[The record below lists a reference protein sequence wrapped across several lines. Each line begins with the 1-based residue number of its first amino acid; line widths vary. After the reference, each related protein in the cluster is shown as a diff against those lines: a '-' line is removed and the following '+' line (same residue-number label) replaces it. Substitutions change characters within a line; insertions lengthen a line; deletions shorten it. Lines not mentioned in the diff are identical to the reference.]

1 MGQIRCQSEIYTR
14 TNEQTNSLN
23 ATKNLLTIP
32 MPQIVSIYPVVCV
45 CVCVR
50 CLSFSLFWVS
60 SHYVSRSVL
69 NSANAA
75 RLRNEKQFSCFKYV
89 LCVAVWRLQSVN
101 GFPVNRL
108 TNEGK
113 KAPTTNVKK
122 KRFQGVSLRQTKDLK
137 EPAMR
142 YQGLE
147 TFTVKRPHTNR
158 RRREKN
164 ESVKR

>member
-32 MPQIVSIYPVVCV
+32 MPQIVTIYPVVCV

-122 KRFQGVSLRQTKDLK
+122 KNAFKAYHYGKQKIWRSRQWDIKD
-137 EPAMR
+137 
-142 YQGLE
+142 
-147 TFTVKRPHTNR
+147 
-158 RRREKN
+158 
-164 ESVKR
+164 